1 MAGLLIIEIIWGCNG
16 IDTINTMTMSG
27 LNVKDSVLQEPS
39 EPSDITNIYI
49 YLYIYICTYYIHT
62 YPFFS
67 VHFLF
72 SQSRDKTTNQPD
84 G

>member
-1 MAGLLIIEIIWGCNG
+1 MAVLLIIEIIWGCNG

-49 YLYIYICTYYIHT
+49 YISIYICTYYIHT
-62 YPFFS
+62 YLFFS

>member
-1 MAGLLIIEIIWGCNG
+1 MAVLLVIEIIWGCNG

-49 YLYIYICTYYIHT
+49 YICTHCIHT
-62 YPFFS
+62 YTFFLCTFFS
-67 VHFLF
+67 AN
-72 SQSRDKTTNQPD
+72 QEIKQQKKTER
-84 G
+84 

>member
-1 MAGLLIIEIIWGCNG
+1 MAVLLVIEIIWGCNG

-49 YLYIYICTYYIHT
+49 YVHTAYILIR
-62 YPFFS
+62 FFCALS
-67 VHFLF
+67 F
-72 SQSRDKTTNQPD
+72 QPIKR
-84 G
+84 

>member
-1 MAGLLIIEIIWGCNG
+1 MAVLLIIEIIWGCNG

-49 YLYIYICTYYIHT
+49 YIYIYMYILHT
-62 YPFFS
+62 YLSVFFCALS
-67 VHFLF
+67 F
-72 SQSRDKTTNQPD
+72 QPIKR
-84 G
+84 